1 MIIIEKLIVDNYR
14 KFKNE
19 TITLDNRITAMAGA
33 NNSGKT
39 SLVELMS
46 NIFVKDKRDSISIED
61 LNIKARL
68 EDEVSIE
75 KVITDKDI
83 DNESKINELREIHK
97 KLNKITIGLAVK
109 YDDDEDKLERFSSYL
124 ADVDITK
131 RNFYFQIDYEYTP
144 VKEKDII
151 GILEGELDF
160 KEIFSYLQPK
170 IYYCDEYFEHMTRIA
185 DRSDFYDLFN
195 YHCVYAIR
203 KLSDTS
209 EEKQN
214 FLSKHLLKT
223 VQNNHNW
230 KENLKVL
237 IKSINQLLNQQNLS
251 NEIDTIT
258 LQQVKTTLDSFS
270 KTNGGNT
277 GKLGV
282 DFRLENK
289 DIEKV
294 LLDFI
299 HIYFEQDEGVK
310 VKEQKQGL
318 GYSNLIYLL
327 LEVQIFSEKIDSTK
341 VNLLVF
347 EEPEAHLHPQMES
360 IFIRYID
367 TISKSKENRET
378 EKTTGTMEV
387 LADAEEVTEVV
398 SAAAEVAAGLAE
410 TATATEVAEEVATGV
425 AKVVVEAMEQMSL
438 PFQML
443 ITTHSSEM
451 TKTIGLNNIRILR
464 SSGHTESKVY
474 DLHRFMS
481 LPNID
486 RNFYE
491 KFFQFN
497 MVEMVFADKLI
508 LFEGDAERLLFK
520 YLISNLK
527 KYENLSSQYISYI
540 QVGGA
545 YAHKYLELIDFLE
558 IKTLIFTDIDYKY
571 DKEDIEKET
580 ELILQEIINRETTN
594 ETIKKIVGEDIIS
607 EIFKKSKEK
616 KGEFLSN
623 NRVCLKFQTDIDGY
637 ARTLEDAL
645 LHKLLKYKTVFFK
658 IKKKDF
664 KLLIEEKQLLLTNT
678 NKKETSLRDR
688 VDKLNNK
695 TDFMYALIESGNIN
709 NAIPAYIQEGLDWL
723 KD

>member
-1 MIIIEKLIVDNYR
+1 MIIIEKLIINNYR
-14 KFKNE
+14 KFRNE
-19 TITLDNRITAMAGA
+19 EITFDNRITAMAGA

-46 NIFVKDKRDSISIED
+46 NIFVKEKRDSISIED

-68 EDEVSIE
+68 EDEVTIE
-75 KVITDKDI
+75 KIIRDKNKDKD
-83 DNESKINELREIHK
+83 SKIDELQEIHK
-97 KLNKITIGLAVK
+97 KLNKITIGLVIK
-109 YDDDEDKLERFSSYL
+109 YDDDSDSLERFSNYL

-131 RNFYFQIDYEYTP
+131 RNFYFQIEYEYTP
-144 VKEKDII
+144 VNEKDIL
-151 GILEGELDF
+151 GILEESADF
-160 KEIFSYLQPK
+160 KEIYSSLQSK
-170 IYYCDEYFEHMTRIA
+170 VYYCDENFKHLTKIA

-223 VQNNHNW
+223 VQNNRNW
-230 KENLKVL
+230 KENLKIL
-237 IKSINQLLNQQNLS
+237 INSINLLLNQQNLS
-251 NEIDTIT
+251 SEIDTIT
-258 LQQVKTTLDSFS
+258 LKHVKKTLDSFS

-277 GKLGV
+277 GTLGI

-367 TISKSKENRET
+367 AINKLKETHEIPG
-378 EKTTGTMEV
+378 TTGSMEA
-387 LADAEEVTEVV
+387 L
-398 SAAAEVAAGLAE
+398 AAAEEVAAGIVE
-410 TATATEVAEEVATGV
+410 TATATEAPEVAKEIRTGV
-425 AKVVVEAMEQMSL
+425 VKVIGEAMETKSI

-443 ITTHSSEM
+443 ITTHSNEM

-464 SSGHTESKVY
+464 SNGHTESKVY
-474 DLHRFMS
+474 DLYKFMS
-481 LPNID
+481 FPNID

-520 YLISNLK
+520 YVISNVK
-527 KYENLSSQYISYI
+527 KYENLSTQYISYI

-558 IKTLIFTDIDYKY
+558 IKTLIFTDIDYRY
-571 DKEDIEKET
+571 NKEDVEKDT
-580 ELILQEIINRETTN
+580 DLILEEIKNRETTN
-594 ETIKKIVGEDIIS
+594 ETIKKIVGEVIITN
-607 EIFKKSKEK
+607 IFKKSKK
-616 KGEFLSN
+616 TKGRFLSN
-623 NRVCLKFQTDIDGY
+623 HRVCLKFQTDIDGY
-637 ARTLEDAL
+637 ARTLEDAI
-645 LHKLLKYKTVFFK
+645 LHKLLKYETVFLK
-658 IKKKDF
+658 IKKTDF
-664 KLLIEEKQLLLTNT
+664 ELLIKEKQLILTNT

-688 VDKLNNK
+688 IDKLNNK
-695 TDFMYALIESGNIN
+695 TDFMYSLIESGNIN
-709 NAIPAYIQEGLDWL
+709 NAIPAYIEEGLDWL

>member
-1 MIIIEKLIVDNYR
+1 MIAIEKIIIDNYR

-19 TITLDNRITAMAGA
+19 IITLDNRITAMAGA

-46 NIFVKDKRDSISIED
+46 NIFVKDKKDSISIED

-68 EDEVSIE
+68 EDEVTLKKI
-75 KVITDKDI
+75 II
-83 DNESKINELREIHK
+83 DEDTGNDLKIKELREIHK
-97 KLNKITIGLAVK
+97 KLNKIKIGLAIK
-109 YDDDEDKLERFSSYL
+109 YDDDKDKLERFSSYL
-124 ADVDITK
+124 TDVDITK
-131 RNFYFQIDYEYTP
+131 KNFYFQIEYEYAP

-151 GILEGELDF
+151 SILEGELDF
-160 KEIFSYLQPK
+160 KEVFSSLQAK
-170 IYYCDEYFEHMTRIA
+170 IYYCDEYFKHMTRIA
-185 DRSDFYDLFN
+185 DRSNFYELFN

-230 KENLKVL
+230 KENIKLL
-237 IKSINQLLNQQNLS
+237 INSINRLLNQQNLS
-251 NEIDTIT
+251 NEVDTIT
-258 LQQVKTTLDSFS
+258 LQHVKTTLDSFS

-310 VKEQKQGL
+310 IKEQKQGL

-341 VNLLVF
+341 ANLLVF

-367 TISKSKENRET
+367 AINQSKKTSGTNET
-378 EKTTGTMEV
+378 TEEV
-387 LADAEEVTEVV
+387 LT
-398 SAAAEVAAGLAE
+398 AAAEVAAAITE
-410 TATATEVAEEVATGV
+410 SATATEITDATKKVKTGV
-425 AKVVVEAMEQMSL
+425 AKVIAKEIEREIEKESM

-451 TKTIGLNNIRILR
+451 TKAIGLNNIRILR
-464 SSGHTESKVY
+464 SNGHTASKVY
-474 DLHRFMS
+474 DLHKFMCKS
-481 LPNID
+481 DID
-486 RNFYE
+486 KKFYE

-520 YLISNLK
+520 YLISNMK
-527 KYENLSSQYISYI
+527 EYEGLAAEYVSYI

-545 YAHKYLELIDFLE
+545 YAHKYLNLIDFLE

-571 DKEDIEKET
+571 DKEDVEKDANLMCT
-580 ELILQEIINRETTN
+580 EVMDRATSN
-594 ETIKKIVGEDIIS
+594 ETIKKIVGESIIS
-607 EIFKKSKEK
+607 NIYKKSTEK
-616 KGEFLSN
+616 NGEFWSN
-623 NRVCLKFQTDIDGY
+623 YRVCLKFQTDKDGY

-645 LHKLLKYKTVFFK
+645 LHKLLNYETVFSK
-658 IKKKDF
+658 IKKEDF
-664 KLLIEEKQLLLTNT
+664 ESLIVKKKLILTNT
-678 NKKETSLRDR
+678 NRKETSLRDR
-688 VDKLNNK
+688 IDKLSNK

-709 NAIPAYIQEGLDWL
+709 AAIPAYIEEGLNWL
-723 KD
+723 MD